1 MTREA
6 VLKLAAALIFPAL
19 SAACVHDIRLD
30 PVAGPLSRQVP
41 TPTVIVVHSAAA
53 FSVRFVNGE
62 VCRGDG
68 SDFLVGTVSESPL
81 AQEWDTVYGAGFF
94 RAHVLGI
101 SIHRTIMVGDRGTT
115 VVLENGQVTPESK
128 GSLLGVGVAKDSR
141 GNVYRLSY

>member
-1 MTREA
+1 MRDA
-6 VLKLAAALIFPAL
+6 VLKLAIALIIPVL
-19 SAACVHDIRLD
+19 LAACVHDIRLD
-30 PVAGPLSRQVP
+30 PVAGPLSHQVP
-41 TPTVIVVHSAAA
+41 TPTVIVVYSAPA
-53 FSVRFVNGE
+53 FSVRFANGE

-94 RAHVLGI
+94 RTHVLGV
-101 SIHRTIMVGDRGTT
+101 SIHRTVLVGDRGTT
-115 VVLENGQVTPESK
+115 VVLENGPITPESK